1 MRLFLDS
8 EFNGF
13 GGALI
18 SLALVA
24 QGCEVP
30 DWYECME
37 TADGY
42 DPWVAENV
50 IPVLGKPP
58 ISKSEFRAS
67 FLKYIQW
74 FDSPEVIADWHTD
87 IMHFCSLLEG
97 DRFEESVP
105 FAGKFTI
112 IQTPEGEPKPD
123 NPHNAL
129 NDARALRDW
138 YLERGLRCHE

>member
-30 DWYECME
+30 EWYQCMD

-67 FLKYIQW
+67 FVRFISY
-74 FDSPEVIADWHTD
+74 FERPEVIADWHTD
-87 IMHFCSLLEG
+87 ILHFCRLLDG
-97 DRFEESVP
+97 DRFAESILFEGTFRVV
-105 FAGKFTI
+105 
-112 IQTPEGEPKPD
+112 QTPAGEPKSEI
-123 NPHNAL
+123 PHNAL
-129 NDARALRDW
+129 SDARALRDW
-138 YLERGLRCHE
+138 CLERLVAA